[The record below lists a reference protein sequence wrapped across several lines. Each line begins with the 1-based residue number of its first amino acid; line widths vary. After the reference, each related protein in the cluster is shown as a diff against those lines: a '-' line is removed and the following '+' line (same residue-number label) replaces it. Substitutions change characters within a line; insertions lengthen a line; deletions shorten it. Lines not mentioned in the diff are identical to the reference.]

1 MAFSYFHCNCTIWCR
16 GKQVF
21 APKVRRHKTKRKQS
35 NKQHRRNQ
43 MKFNKW
49 TVGLAAIGVVSLASA
64 ARADEAKMSQVQT
77 ALSNTT
83 LSGYVDVSAQWNP
96 GQQNGYYGVVGN
108 TPGYAYGG
116 INKADGFNLN
126 AVDLALDKP
135 MDESSWA
142 AGYHVELMAGPDNPT
157 ALNVGTVAGV
167 NSGPIVKQVS
177 SPLVGIRQAYV
188 TVRTPIGNGID
199 WKLGVFDTIIGY
211 ESTSSPLDPNY
222 TRSYGY
228 SIEPTTHT
236 GLLASYKFGDCL
248 TITGGVADSSN
259 VGTIVQPINGRAAY
273 ETQKAV
279 MGAIALTAPDSWGA
293 LKGATLNLGVVNSA
307 DSDFVGGLGLGITGL
322 NTFGTTSWYAGLM
335 IPTPN
340 SKLKFGTSF
349 DYLELHNS
357 SAANKSDDSTWTVAV
372 YGNLQATDKLSFN
385 ARAEYLDDSAG
396 LIYGGYGPQAE
407 EFTFTTQYQLWANV
421 LSRVELRWDHVEHGT
436 PFDASTTTGS
446 PVHANAFMV
455 ALNLIYQF

>member
-1 MAFSYFHCNCTIWCR
+1 
-16 GKQVF
+16 
-21 APKVRRHKTKRKQS
+21 
-35 NKQHRRNQ
+35 

-49 TVGLAAIGVVSLASA
+49 TVGLAAIGVISLASA

-96 GQQNGYYGVVGN
+96 GQQNGLYGVVGN

-142 AGYHVELMAGPDNPT
+142 AGYHVELVAGPDNP
-157 ALNVGTVAGV
+157 AKLSVGTVGGV
-167 NSGPIVKQVS
+167 NTGPIVSQVS
-177 SPLVGIRQAYV
+177 SPLVGLRQAYI
-188 TVRTPIGNGID
+188 TLRTPLGNGIE
-199 WKLGVFDTIIGY
+199 WKMGVFDTIIGY

-248 TITGGVADSSN
+248 TITGGVADGSN
-259 VGTIVQPINGRAAY
+259 VGTIVQPINGRSAY

-307 DSDFVGGLGLGITGL
+307 DSNWAGGYTIPIVGGTV

-340 SKLKFGTSF
+340 SKLKFGTCF

-357 SAANKSDDSTWTVAV
+357 GQVGNKSDDSTWNVAA
-372 YGNLQATDKLSFN
+372 YGNLQATDKLSFKV
-385 ARAEYLDDSAG
+385 RGEYLNDSAG
-396 LIYGGYGPQAE
+396 LIYGTTAE
-407 EFTFTTQYQLWANV
+407 EITFTTQYQLWANV
-421 LSRVELRWDHVEHGT
+421 LSRVEFRWDHVEHGDA
-436 PFDASTTTGS
+436 FDSSTRAGG
-446 PVHANAFMV
+446 PDHANAFML